1 MASSRRKTGRHGFF
15 TASQD
20 DRRCSVS
27 KRPGYHR
34 AILLRRLGIALLLL
48 VLAGIAA
55 CSLRRPSL
63 TRDWT
68 ADQKVLPSAEFHGPL
83 VTVHN
88 VRNFDY
94 RSESD
99 FTPRYDDRTY
109 DLRQLESVWF
119 IVEPFSEF
127 GGAAHTFV
135 SFGFSS
141 GDYVAISVE
150 IRKEKGESYS
160 PWKGLVREYELSYVV
175 GDERDLIGLR
185 TNHRRHRVYLYPVK
199 TTRAAARKMFVD
211 MLERANKLRRDP
223 EFYNT
228 ATNTCTTNIVR
239 HVNTIS
245 AKRIPFRPAV
255 LLPGYSDRLA
265 YELGLIDTS
274 VPLERLRERYFISD
288 LARAAEDAPD
298 FSQRIRR
305 R

>member
-1 MASSRRKTGRHGFF
+1 M
-15 TASQD
+15 
-20 DRRCSVS
+20 
-27 KRPGYHR
+27 
-34 AILLRRLGIALLLL
+34 LRRIVLTIV
-48 VLAGIAA
+48 VLALIGAGA
-55 CSLRRPSL
+55 CAVQQPSL
-63 TRDWT
+63 DRDWT
-68 ADQKVLPSAEFHGPL
+68 VDQKLLPSAEFRGPL
-83 VTVHN
+83 VTVRN

-109 DLRQLESVWF
+109 DLRQLDSVWF
-119 IVEPFSEF
+119 IVEPFSGFE
-127 GGAAHTFV
+127 GAAHTFV
-135 SFGFSS
+135 SFGFSN
-141 GDYVAISVE
+141 GDYVGVSVE

-160 PWKGLVREYELSYVV
+160 PWKGLARQYELSYVV

-185 TNHRRHRVYLYPVK
+185 ANHRKHRVYLYPVR
-199 TTRAAARKMFVD
+199 TTRVAARTMFVD
-211 MLERANKLRRDP
+211 MLTRANKLRVDP

-245 AKRIPFRPAV
+245 SRRVPFHPAV

-265 YELGLIDTS
+265 YRLGLIDTS
-274 VPLERLRERYFISD
+274 LPLDEIRKRYDISNV
-288 LARAAEDAPD
+288 ARSAEAAPD

>member
-1 MASSRRKTGRHGFF
+1 M
-15 TASQD
+15 
-20 DRRCSVS
+20 
-27 KRPGYHR
+27 
-34 AILLRRLGIALLLL
+34 LRRIVFAIVAIAL
-48 VLAGIAA
+48 VGAGA
-55 CSLRRPSL
+55 CAMQQPSL
-63 TRDWT
+63 DRDWT
-68 ADQKVLPSAEFHGPL
+68 GDQRLLPAAEFRGPL

-109 DLRQLESVWF
+109 DLRQLDSVWF
-119 IVEPFSEF
+119 VVEPFSGF
-127 GGAAHTFV
+127 AGAAHTFV
-135 SFGFSS
+135 SFGFSN
-141 GDYVAISVE
+141 GGYVGVSVE

-160 PWKGLVREYELSYVV
+160 PLKGLLRQYELAYVV

-185 TNHRRHRVYLYPVK
+185 ANHRRHDVYLYPVR
-199 TTRAAARKMFVD
+199 TTRVAARQMFID
-211 MLERANKLRRDP
+211 MLTRANKLRVEP

-245 AKRIPFRPAV
+245 GGRVPFHPAV

-265 YELGLIDTS
+265 YTLGLIDTS
-274 VPLERLRERYFISD
+274 VPLEELRKRYYISD
-288 LARAAEDAPD
+288 LARGAEDAPD
-298 FSQRIRR
+298 FSSRIRR